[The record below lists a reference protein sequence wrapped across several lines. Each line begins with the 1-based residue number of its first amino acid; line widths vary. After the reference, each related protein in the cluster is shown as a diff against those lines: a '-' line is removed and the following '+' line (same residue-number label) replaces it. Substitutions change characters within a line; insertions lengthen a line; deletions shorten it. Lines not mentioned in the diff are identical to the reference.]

1 VNRIRTLALSALSVL
16 TLSLLLAACGGGGGT
31 STPADTQPGSQNP
44 KLAAARKAFCADLVA
59 VGGGAEIRPE
69 AIARLLPHLRHDT
82 ALYRLAGDRTDA
94 ARVRRFAAA
103 LARVRAAALGN
114 GDPTAANAAAQHASA
129 HLPSC
134 TS

>member
-1 VNRIRTLALSALSVL
+1 MLALSVL
-16 TLSLLLAACGGGGGT
+16 ALGMALPACGDGASS
-31 STPADTQPGSQNP
+31 STDTPTASSTA

-69 AIARLLPHLRHDT
+69 AIARLLPHLRHDA
-82 ALYRLAGDRTDA
+82 ALYRAAGDRADA

-103 LARVRAAALGN
+103 LAQVRAAALGN
-114 GDPTAANAAAQHASA
+114 GDSTKANAAAQQASA

-134 TS
+134 P